1 MEVTKRYSRR
11 KSTHFLNGS
20 IIRNSFEDIY
30 FINTYV
36 HYNSTKNYR
45 KKFLRV
51 DSTSKLRTRVFVIII
66 KMRVKNLRY
75 SEKLSAYE

>member
-1 MEVTKRYSRR
+1 MEVTKPYARR

-20 IIRNSFEDIY
+20 IIRNFFEDIY
-30 FINTYV
+30 FINTYL

-51 DSTSKLRTRVFVIII
+51 DSTSKT
-66 KMRVKNLRY
+66 KNKSLCDNY
-75 SEKLSAYE
+75 KDEG